1 MKKNAF
7 TLIEILAAIVIM
19 GILSTIIV
27 TASIRKVNQARE
39 NSYKTLINSIELSA
53 KNYVVDNENNLD
65 DFLNNDWINISLQT
79 LVDNKYLN
87 NIKNPKTNKD
97 LPLTDIVYVTRN
109 YDGKIEA
116 TYDIEQDNKN
126 KLTLSGAYN
135 IYIKENSTYNDP
147 GILLNDNLLN
157 SGVTITGEVNTS
169 IVKKYQIT
177 YQYNGKTLKRNII
190 IYSDNTADT
199 PIIKTVTL
207 TINEEGGTLKNNIS
221 GSYRVGKTLSIE
233 SPTKDNCIFEGW
245 EITSSKND
253 YNLTNNI
260 LTIGSENITLKAK
273 WKKNQVTLV
282 KYITNLYNDESTRTS
297 NGLKKD
303 NTVDTNIRYYGSDPN
318 NYVSFNDELWRVVGI
333 FEVSKENNGTKEKR
347 VKLIRDDYLPKLSW
361 DSSAS
366 NINNGYGVNEWSQAD
381 LKNFLNTMYYGGTS
395 VTCYGERNNQTTTC
409 PSDKLNNNSKNLIEK
424 AVWNTA
430 GVDEVKNLN
439 TKDIYNF
446 ERTTKTGKACS
457 GGSDCNDNVNRTT
470 SWTGYVALPY
480 VSDWIYASGEAEC
493 QEKYVVDTSTMAMTC
508 ASNNWIDVGNSF
520 INDATHFLS
529 PRRDTATAYIN
540 WAIYVGGFIN
550 GSYASSPYYSYPT
563 VYLKSNTFVTGG
575 TGTSNDPYKL
585 TL

>member
-147 GILLNDNLLN
+147 GILLNNSLIN

-273 WKKNQVTLV
+273 WKKLV
-282 KYITNLYNDESTRTS
+282 IGVEIT
-297 NGLKKD
+297 
-303 NTVDTNIRYYGSDPN
+303 
-318 NYVSFNDELWRVVGI
+318 
-333 FEVSKENNGTKEKR
+333 NNGT
-347 VKLIRDDYLPKLSW
+347 I
-361 DSSAS
+361 
-366 NINNGYGVNEWSQAD
+366 INNG
-381 LKNFLNTMYYGGTS
+381 GTCKPG
-395 VTCYGERNNQTTTC
+395 T
-409 PSDKLNNNSKNLIEK
+409 
-424 AVWNTA
+424 
-430 GVDEVKNLN
+430 
-439 TKDIYNF
+439 
-446 ERTTKTGKACS
+446 
-457 GGSDCNDNVNRTT
+457 
-470 SWTGYVALPY
+470 
-480 VSDWIYASGEAEC
+480 
-493 QEKYVVDTSTMAMTC
+493 
-508 ASNNWIDVGNSF
+508 
-520 INDATHFLS
+520 
-529 PRRDTATAYIN
+529 
-540 WAIYVGGFIN
+540 IYVGD
-550 GSYASSPYYSYPT
+550 SLTLVAKPKPT
-563 VYLKSNTFVTGG
+563 DADEKEVTW
-575 TGTSNDPYKL
+575 TSNNSSVATVNANGVVSISGVGSATITAKIGSVSSTCTISSKKQEEPDKPPSESGCYGSTHPPVQGK
-585 TL
+585 TCWCDYITTHGWVCE

>member
-79 LVDNKYLN
+79 LVDNKYLK

-190 IYSDNTADT
+190 IYSDNTADAPT
-199 PIIKTVTL
+199 IKTVTL
-207 TINEEGGTLKNNIS
+207 TINEEGGALKNNIS

-253 YNLTNNI
+253 YNLKNNI

-273 WKKNQVTLV
+273 WKKLV
-282 KYITNLYNDESTRTS
+282 IGVEIT
-297 NGLKKD
+297 
-303 NTVDTNIRYYGSDPN
+303 
-318 NYVSFNDELWRVVGI
+318 
-333 FEVSKENNGTKEKR
+333 NNGT
-347 VKLIRDDYLPKLSW
+347 I
-361 DSSAS
+361 
-366 NINNGYGVNEWSQAD
+366 INNG
-381 LKNFLNTMYYGGTS
+381 GT
-395 VTCYGERNNQTTTC
+395 C
-409 PSDKLNNNSKNLIEK
+409 K
-424 AVWNTA
+424 AGT
-430 GVDEVKNLN
+430 
-439 TKDIYNF
+439 
-446 ERTTKTGKACS
+446 
-457 GGSDCNDNVNRTT
+457 
-470 SWTGYVALPY
+470 
-480 VSDWIYASGEAEC
+480 
-493 QEKYVVDTSTMAMTC
+493 
-508 ASNNWIDVGNSF
+508 
-520 INDATHFLS
+520 
-529 PRRDTATAYIN
+529 
-540 WAIYVGGFIN
+540 IYVGDSFTLVAKPIPIDADEKEVKWSSSNESVATVDEN
-550 GSYASSPYYSYPT
+550 GKVSIKNTGNATITAKISSVSSTCTISSQKKEEPYEPPSESGCYGSTHPPVEGKTCWCDYIT
-563 VYLKSNTFVTGG
+563 THGWVCE
-575 TGTSNDPYKL
+575 
-585 TL
+585 

>member
-199 PIIKTVTL
+199 PTIKTVTL

-303 NTVDTNIRYYGSDPN
+303 NTPDQNIRYYGSNPN
-318 NYVSFNDELWRVVGI
+318 NYVSFNNELWRIIGVFG
-333 FEVSKENNGTKEKR
+333 NN
-347 VKLIRDDYLPKLSW
+347 VKLIRSEKIGNLSW

-366 NINNGYGVNEWSQAD
+366 SVNYGYGVNEWSQSA
-381 LKNFLNTMYYGGTS
+381 LKNYLNTMYYGGTS
-395 VTCYGERNNQTTTC
+395 VTCYNEKNNQTTTC
-409 PSDKLNNNSKNLIEK
+409 PTNTLDETAKSLIDNHT
-424 AVWNTA
+424 WNTGA
-430 GVDEVKNLN
+430 IEYETTTDTIKFYKAERGNETGKICSSGGWCNDTV
-439 TKDIYNF
+439 T
-446 ERTTKTGKACS
+446 RTTE
-457 GGSDCNDNVNRTT
+457 
-470 SWTGYVALPY
+470 WPGYVALPY
-480 VSDWIYASGEAEC
+480 VTDWAYASSESVCETNMKKQDSSNAYIC
-493 QEKYVVDTSTMAMTC
+493 KN
-508 ASNNWIDVGNSF
+508 NNWMQRSSY
-520 INDATHFLS
+520 TWYLS
-529 PRRDTATAYIN
+529 PVAH
-540 WAIYVGGFIN
+540 
-550 GSYASSPYYSYPT
+550 GSYADNAWGVIGDGGAHNGLAAYSYAVVPSI
-563 VYLKSNTFVTGG
+563 YLKSSVLMKGG
-575 TGTSNDPYKL
+575 LGTSTDPYKL

>member
-147 GILLNDNLLN
+147 GILLNNSLIN

-177 YQYNGKTLKRNII
+177 YQYNGQTLKRNII
-190 IYSDNTADT
+190 IYSDNTADS
-199 PIIKTVTL
+199 PAIKTVTL
-207 TINEEGGTLKNNIS
+207 TINEDGGILKNNIS
-221 GSYRVGKTLSIE
+221 GNYRVGKTLSIE
-233 SPTKDNCIFEGW
+233 YPTRENCIFEGW
-245 EITSSKND
+245 EITSSTND

-260 LTIGSENITLKAK
+260 LIIGSENITLKAK
-273 WKKNQVTLV
+273 WKKLATGVE
-282 KYITNLYNDESTRTS
+282 IT
-297 NGLKKD
+297 
-303 NTVDTNIRYYGSDPN
+303 
-318 NYVSFNDELWRVVGI
+318 
-333 FEVSKENNGTKEKR
+333 NNGTT
-347 VKLIRDDYLPKLSW
+347 IT
-361 DSSAS
+361 
-366 NINNGYGVNEWSQAD
+366 NGGVCKS
-381 LKNFLNTMYYGGTS
+381 GT
-395 VTCYGERNNQTTTC
+395 
-409 PSDKLNNNSKNLIEK
+409 
-424 AVWNTA
+424 
-430 GVDEVKNLN
+430 
-439 TKDIYNF
+439 
-446 ERTTKTGKACS
+446 
-457 GGSDCNDNVNRTT
+457 
-470 SWTGYVALPY
+470 
-480 VSDWIYASGEAEC
+480 
-493 QEKYVVDTSTMAMTC
+493 
-508 ASNNWIDVGNSF
+508 
-520 INDATHFLS
+520 
-529 PRRDTATAYIN
+529 
-540 WAIYVGGFIN
+540 IYVGD
-550 GSYASSPYYSYPT
+550 SLTLVAKPKPT
-563 VYLKSNTFVTGG
+563 DADEKEVTW
-575 TGTSNDPYKL
+575 TSNNSSVATVNANGVVSISGVGSATITAKIGSVSSTCTISSKKQEEPDKPPSESGCYGSTHPPVQGK
-585 TL
+585 TCWCDYITTHGWVC

>member
-27 TASIRKVNQARE
+27 TASIRKVNQVRE

-199 PIIKTVTL
+199 PTIKTVTL

-221 GSYRVGKTLSIE
+221 GSYRLGKTLSIE

-253 YNLTNNI
+253 YNLKNNI

-273 WKKNQVTLV
+273 WKKLV
-282 KYITNLYNDESTRTS
+282 IGVEITNNST
-297 NGLKKD
+297 
-303 NTVDTNIRYYGSDPN
+303 I
-318 NYVSFNDELWRVVGI
+318 
-333 FEVSKENNGTKEKR
+333 
-347 VKLIRDDYLPKLSW
+347 
-361 DSSAS
+361 
-366 NINNGYGVNEWSQAD
+366 INNG
-381 LKNFLNTMYYGGTS
+381 GTCKPG
-395 VTCYGERNNQTTTC
+395 T
-409 PSDKLNNNSKNLIEK
+409 
-424 AVWNTA
+424 
-430 GVDEVKNLN
+430 
-439 TKDIYNF
+439 
-446 ERTTKTGKACS
+446 
-457 GGSDCNDNVNRTT
+457 
-470 SWTGYVALPY
+470 
-480 VSDWIYASGEAEC
+480 
-493 QEKYVVDTSTMAMTC
+493 
-508 ASNNWIDVGNSF
+508 
-520 INDATHFLS
+520 
-529 PRRDTATAYIN
+529 
-540 WAIYVGGFIN
+540 IYVGDSFTLVAKPIPIDADEKEVKWSSSNESVATVDAN
-550 GSYASSPYYSYPT
+550 GKVSIKNTGNATITAKISSVSSTCTISSQEKEEPDKPPSEGSCYGNPKPQVLGKWCWCDYT
-563 VYLKSNTFVTGG
+563 TTHDWVCE
-575 TGTSNDPYKL
+575 
-585 TL
+585 

>member
-177 YQYNGKTLKRNII
+177 YQYNGQTLKRNII
-190 IYSDNTADT
+190 IYSDNTADS
-199 PIIKTVTL
+199 PAIKTVTL
-207 TINEEGGTLKNNIS
+207 TINEDGGILKNNIS
-221 GSYRVGKTLSIE
+221 GNYRVGKTLSIE
-233 SPTKDNCIFEGW
+233 YPTRENCIFEGW
-245 EITSSKND
+245 EITSSTND

-260 LTIGSENITLKAK
+260 LIIGSENITLKAK
-273 WKKNQVTLV
+273 WKKLATGVE
-282 KYITNLYNDESTRTS
+282 IT
-297 NGLKKD
+297 
-303 NTVDTNIRYYGSDPN
+303 
-318 NYVSFNDELWRVVGI
+318 
-333 FEVSKENNGTKEKR
+333 NNGTT
-347 VKLIRDDYLPKLSW
+347 IT
-361 DSSAS
+361 
-366 NINNGYGVNEWSQAD
+366 NGGVCKS
-381 LKNFLNTMYYGGTS
+381 GT
-395 VTCYGERNNQTTTC
+395 
-409 PSDKLNNNSKNLIEK
+409 
-424 AVWNTA
+424 
-430 GVDEVKNLN
+430 
-439 TKDIYNF
+439 
-446 ERTTKTGKACS
+446 
-457 GGSDCNDNVNRTT
+457 
-470 SWTGYVALPY
+470 
-480 VSDWIYASGEAEC
+480 
-493 QEKYVVDTSTMAMTC
+493 
-508 ASNNWIDVGNSF
+508 
-520 INDATHFLS
+520 
-529 PRRDTATAYIN
+529 
-540 WAIYVGGFIN
+540 IYVGD
-550 GSYASSPYYSYPT
+550 SLTLVAKPKPT
-563 VYLKSNTFVTGG
+563 DADEKEVTW
-575 TGTSNDPYKL
+575 TSNNSSVATVNANGVVSISGVGSATITAKIGSVSSTCTISSKKQEEPDKPPSEGSCYGNPKPQVL
-585 TL
+585 GKWCWCDYTTTHDCVCE

>member
-199 PIIKTVTL
+199 PTIKTVTL

-273 WKKNQVTLV
+273 WKKLV
-282 KYITNLYNDESTRTS
+282 IGVEITNNST
-297 NGLKKD
+297 
-303 NTVDTNIRYYGSDPN
+303 I
-318 NYVSFNDELWRVVGI
+318 
-333 FEVSKENNGTKEKR
+333 
-347 VKLIRDDYLPKLSW
+347 
-361 DSSAS
+361 
-366 NINNGYGVNEWSQAD
+366 INNGSTC
-381 LKNFLNTMYYGGTS
+381 KPGT
-395 VTCYGERNNQTTTC
+395 
-409 PSDKLNNNSKNLIEK
+409 
-424 AVWNTA
+424 
-430 GVDEVKNLN
+430 
-439 TKDIYNF
+439 
-446 ERTTKTGKACS
+446 
-457 GGSDCNDNVNRTT
+457 
-470 SWTGYVALPY
+470 
-480 VSDWIYASGEAEC
+480 
-493 QEKYVVDTSTMAMTC
+493 
-508 ASNNWIDVGNSF
+508 
-520 INDATHFLS
+520 
-529 PRRDTATAYIN
+529 
-540 WAIYVGGFIN
+540 IYVGDSFTLVAKPIPIDADEKEVKWSSSNESVATVDAN
-550 GSYASSPYYSYPT
+550 GKVSIKNTGNATITAKISSVSSTCTISSQEKEEPDKPPSEGSCYGNPKPQ
-563 VYLKSNTFVTGG
+563 VLGK
-575 TGTSNDPYKL
+575 
-585 TL
+585 

>member
-199 PIIKTVTL
+199 PTIKTVTL

-221 GSYRVGKTLSIE
+221 GSYRLGKTLSIE

-273 WKKNQVTLV
+273 WKKLATGVE
-282 KYITNLYNDESTRTS
+282 IT
-297 NGLKKD
+297 
-303 NTVDTNIRYYGSDPN
+303 
-318 NYVSFNDELWRVVGI
+318 
-333 FEVSKENNGTKEKR
+333 NNGTT
-347 VKLIRDDYLPKLSW
+347 IT
-361 DSSAS
+361 
-366 NINNGYGVNEWSQAD
+366 NGGVCKS
-381 LKNFLNTMYYGGTS
+381 GT
-395 VTCYGERNNQTTTC
+395 
-409 PSDKLNNNSKNLIEK
+409 
-424 AVWNTA
+424 
-430 GVDEVKNLN
+430 
-439 TKDIYNF
+439 
-446 ERTTKTGKACS
+446 
-457 GGSDCNDNVNRTT
+457 
-470 SWTGYVALPY
+470 
-480 VSDWIYASGEAEC
+480 
-493 QEKYVVDTSTMAMTC
+493 
-508 ASNNWIDVGNSF
+508 
-520 INDATHFLS
+520 
-529 PRRDTATAYIN
+529 
-540 WAIYVGGFIN
+540 IYVGD
-550 GSYASSPYYSYPT
+550 SLTLVAKPKPT
-563 VYLKSNTFVTGG
+563 DADEKEVTW
-575 TGTSNDPYKL
+575 TSNNSSVATVNANGVVSISGVGSATITAKIGSVSSTCTISSKKQEEPDKPPSESGCYGSTHPPVQGKMCWCDYI
-585 TL
+585 TTHGWVCE

>member
-199 PIIKTVTL
+199 PTIKTVTL

-273 WKKNQVTLV
+273 WKKLV
-282 KYITNLYNDESTRTS
+282 IGVEITNNST
-297 NGLKKD
+297 
-303 NTVDTNIRYYGSDPN
+303 I
-318 NYVSFNDELWRVVGI
+318 
-333 FEVSKENNGTKEKR
+333 
-347 VKLIRDDYLPKLSW
+347 
-361 DSSAS
+361 
-366 NINNGYGVNEWSQAD
+366 INNGSTC
-381 LKNFLNTMYYGGTS
+381 KPGT
-395 VTCYGERNNQTTTC
+395 
-409 PSDKLNNNSKNLIEK
+409 
-424 AVWNTA
+424 
-430 GVDEVKNLN
+430 
-439 TKDIYNF
+439 
-446 ERTTKTGKACS
+446 
-457 GGSDCNDNVNRTT
+457 
-470 SWTGYVALPY
+470 
-480 VSDWIYASGEAEC
+480 
-493 QEKYVVDTSTMAMTC
+493 
-508 ASNNWIDVGNSF
+508 
-520 INDATHFLS
+520 
-529 PRRDTATAYIN
+529 
-540 WAIYVGGFIN
+540 IYVGDSFTLVAKPIPIDADEKEVKWSSSNESVATVDAN
-550 GSYASSPYYSYPT
+550 GKVSIKNTGNATITAKISSVSSTCTISSQEKEEPDKPPSEGSCYGNPKPQIGKWCWCDYT
-563 VYLKSNTFVTGG
+563 TTHDWVCE
-575 TGTSNDPYKL
+575 
-585 TL
+585 

>member
-147 GILLNDNLLN
+147 GILLNNSLIN

-177 YQYNGKTLKRNII
+177 YQYNGQTLKRNII
-190 IYSDNTADT
+190 IYSDNTADS
-199 PIIKTVTL
+199 PAIKTVTL
-207 TINEEGGTLKNNIS
+207 TINEDGGILKNNIS
-221 GSYRVGKTLSIE
+221 GNYRVGKTLSIE

-245 EITSSKND
+245 EITTSKND

-260 LTIGSENITLKAK
+260 LIIGSENITLKAK
-273 WKKNQVTLV
+273 WKKLATGVE
-282 KYITNLYNDESTRTS
+282 IT
-297 NGLKKD
+297 
-303 NTVDTNIRYYGSDPN
+303 
-318 NYVSFNDELWRVVGI
+318 
-333 FEVSKENNGTKEKR
+333 NNGTT
-347 VKLIRDDYLPKLSW
+347 IT
-361 DSSAS
+361 
-366 NINNGYGVNEWSQAD
+366 NGGACKS
-381 LKNFLNTMYYGGTS
+381 GT
-395 VTCYGERNNQTTTC
+395 
-409 PSDKLNNNSKNLIEK
+409 
-424 AVWNTA
+424 
-430 GVDEVKNLN
+430 
-439 TKDIYNF
+439 
-446 ERTTKTGKACS
+446 
-457 GGSDCNDNVNRTT
+457 
-470 SWTGYVALPY
+470 
-480 VSDWIYASGEAEC
+480 
-493 QEKYVVDTSTMAMTC
+493 
-508 ASNNWIDVGNSF
+508 
-520 INDATHFLS
+520 
-529 PRRDTATAYIN
+529 
-540 WAIYVGGFIN
+540 IYVGD
-550 GSYASSPYYSYPT
+550 SLTLVAKPKPT
-563 VYLKSNTFVTGG
+563 DADEKEVTW
-575 TGTSNDPYKL
+575 TSNNSSVATVNANGVVSISGVGSATITAKIGSVSSTCTISSKKQEEPDKPPSESGCYGSTHPPVQGKMCWCDYI
-585 TL
+585 TTHGWVCE

>member
-199 PIIKTVTL
+199 PTIKTVTL

-221 GSYRVGKTLSIE
+221 GSYRLGKTLSIE

-273 WKKNQVTLV
+273 WKKLATGVE
-282 KYITNLYNDESTRTS
+282 IT
-297 NGLKKD
+297 
-303 NTVDTNIRYYGSDPN
+303 
-318 NYVSFNDELWRVVGI
+318 
-333 FEVSKENNGTKEKR
+333 NNGTT
-347 VKLIRDDYLPKLSW
+347 IT
-361 DSSAS
+361 
-366 NINNGYGVNEWSQAD
+366 NGGVCKS
-381 LKNFLNTMYYGGTS
+381 GT
-395 VTCYGERNNQTTTC
+395 
-409 PSDKLNNNSKNLIEK
+409 
-424 AVWNTA
+424 
-430 GVDEVKNLN
+430 
-439 TKDIYNF
+439 
-446 ERTTKTGKACS
+446 
-457 GGSDCNDNVNRTT
+457 
-470 SWTGYVALPY
+470 
-480 VSDWIYASGEAEC
+480 
-493 QEKYVVDTSTMAMTC
+493 
-508 ASNNWIDVGNSF
+508 
-520 INDATHFLS
+520 
-529 PRRDTATAYIN
+529 
-540 WAIYVGGFIN
+540 IYVGD
-550 GSYASSPYYSYPT
+550 SLTLVAKPKPT
-563 VYLKSNTFVTGG
+563 DADEKEVTW
-575 TGTSNDPYKL
+575 TSNNSSVATVNANGVVSISGVGSATITAKIGSVSSTCTISSKKQEEPDKPPSESGCYGSTHPPVQGK
-585 TL
+585 TCWCDYITTHGWVCE

>member
-147 GILLNDNLLN
+147 GILLNNSLIN

-177 YQYNGKTLKRNII
+177 YQYNGQTLKRNII
-190 IYSDNTADT
+190 IYSDNTADS
-199 PIIKTVTL
+199 PAIKTVTL
-207 TINEEGGTLKNNIS
+207 TINEDGGILKNNIS
-221 GSYRVGKTLSIE
+221 GNYRVGKTLSIE
-233 SPTKDNCIFEGW
+233 YPTRENCIFEGW
-245 EITSSKND
+245 EITSSTND

-260 LTIGSENITLKAK
+260 LIIGSENITLKAK
-273 WKKNQVTLV
+273 WKKLATGVE
-282 KYITNLYNDESTRTS
+282 IT
-297 NGLKKD
+297 
-303 NTVDTNIRYYGSDPN
+303 
-318 NYVSFNDELWRVVGI
+318 
-333 FEVSKENNGTKEKR
+333 NNGTT
-347 VKLIRDDYLPKLSW
+347 IT
-361 DSSAS
+361 
-366 NINNGYGVNEWSQAD
+366 NGGVCKS
-381 LKNFLNTMYYGGTS
+381 GT
-395 VTCYGERNNQTTTC
+395 
-409 PSDKLNNNSKNLIEK
+409 
-424 AVWNTA
+424 
-430 GVDEVKNLN
+430 
-439 TKDIYNF
+439 
-446 ERTTKTGKACS
+446 
-457 GGSDCNDNVNRTT
+457 
-470 SWTGYVALPY
+470 
-480 VSDWIYASGEAEC
+480 
-493 QEKYVVDTSTMAMTC
+493 
-508 ASNNWIDVGNSF
+508 
-520 INDATHFLS
+520 
-529 PRRDTATAYIN
+529 
-540 WAIYVGGFIN
+540 IYVGD
-550 GSYASSPYYSYPT
+550 SLTLVAKPKPT
-563 VYLKSNTFVTGG
+563 DADEKEVTW
-575 TGTSNDPYKL
+575 TSNNSSVATVNANGVVSISGVGSATITAKIGSVSSTCTISSKKQEEPDKPPSESGCYGSTHPPVQGK
-585 TL
+585 TCWCDYITTHGWVCE

>member
-169 IVKKYQIT
+169 IVKKYQII

-199 PIIKTVTL
+199 PTIKTVTL

-273 WKKNQVTLV
+273 WKKLV
-282 KYITNLYNDESTRTS
+282 IGVEIT
-297 NGLKKD
+297 
-303 NTVDTNIRYYGSDPN
+303 
-318 NYVSFNDELWRVVGI
+318 
-333 FEVSKENNGTKEKR
+333 NNGT
-347 VKLIRDDYLPKLSW
+347 I
-361 DSSAS
+361 
-366 NINNGYGVNEWSQAD
+366 INNG
-381 LKNFLNTMYYGGTS
+381 GTCKPG
-395 VTCYGERNNQTTTC
+395 T
-409 PSDKLNNNSKNLIEK
+409 
-424 AVWNTA
+424 
-430 GVDEVKNLN
+430 
-439 TKDIYNF
+439 
-446 ERTTKTGKACS
+446 
-457 GGSDCNDNVNRTT
+457 
-470 SWTGYVALPY
+470 
-480 VSDWIYASGEAEC
+480 
-493 QEKYVVDTSTMAMTC
+493 
-508 ASNNWIDVGNSF
+508 
-520 INDATHFLS
+520 
-529 PRRDTATAYIN
+529 
-540 WAIYVGGFIN
+540 IYVGDSFTLVAKPIPIDADEKEVKWSSSNESVATVDAN
-550 GSYASSPYYSYPT
+550 GKVSIKNTGNATITAKISSVSST
-563 VYLKSNTFVTGG
+563 CTISSQKKEE
-575 TGTSNDPYKL
+575 PYKPPSEGSCYGNPRPDVQGKWCWCDYV
-585 TL
+585 TTHEWVCE

>member
-87 NIKNPKTNKD
+87 NIKNPKTNKN

-177 YQYNGKTLKRNII
+177 YQYNGQTLKRNII
-190 IYSDNTADT
+190 IYSDNTADS
-199 PIIKTVTL
+199 PAIKTVTL
-207 TINEEGGTLKNNIS
+207 TINEDGGILKNNIS

-273 WKKNQVTLV
+273 WKKLATGVE
-282 KYITNLYNDESTRTS
+282 IT
-297 NGLKKD
+297 
-303 NTVDTNIRYYGSDPN
+303 
-318 NYVSFNDELWRVVGI
+318 
-333 FEVSKENNGTKEKR
+333 NNGTT
-347 VKLIRDDYLPKLSW
+347 IT
-361 DSSAS
+361 
-366 NINNGYGVNEWSQAD
+366 NGGVCKS
-381 LKNFLNTMYYGGTS
+381 GT
-395 VTCYGERNNQTTTC
+395 
-409 PSDKLNNNSKNLIEK
+409 
-424 AVWNTA
+424 
-430 GVDEVKNLN
+430 
-439 TKDIYNF
+439 
-446 ERTTKTGKACS
+446 
-457 GGSDCNDNVNRTT
+457 
-470 SWTGYVALPY
+470 
-480 VSDWIYASGEAEC
+480 
-493 QEKYVVDTSTMAMTC
+493 
-508 ASNNWIDVGNSF
+508 
-520 INDATHFLS
+520 
-529 PRRDTATAYIN
+529 
-540 WAIYVGGFIN
+540 IYVGD
-550 GSYASSPYYSYPT
+550 SLTLVAKPKPT
-563 VYLKSNTFVTGG
+563 DADEKEVTW
-575 TGTSNDPYKL
+575 TSNNSSVATVNANGVVSISGVGSATITAKIGSVSSTCTISSKKQEEPDKPPSESGCYGSTHPPVQGKWCWCDYI
-585 TL
+585 TTHGWVCE

>member
-7 TLIEILAAIVIM
+7 TLVELLAAIVIM

-157 SGVTITGEVNTS
+157 SGVTIIGEVNTS

-190 IYSDNTADT
+190 IYSDNSAVPPT
-199 PIIKTVTL
+199 IKTVTL
-207 TINEEGGTLKNNIS
+207 TINANGGTLTKNIS

-233 SPTKDNCIFEGW
+233 SPTKDNYIFDGW
-245 EITSSKND
+245 EITTSKND

-303 NTVDTNIRYYGSDPN
+303 NTSDENIRYYGSNPN

-366 NINNGYGVNEWSQAD
+366 SINGGYGINEWSEAD
-381 LKNFLNTMYYGGTS
+381 LKNFLNTTYYGGTT
-395 VTCYGERNNQTTTC
+395 VTCYGGTNNTTTTC
-409 PSDKLNNNSKNLIEK
+409 PSDRLNDTAKSLIDL

-430 GVDEVKNLN
+430 GFDEAANLN
-439 TKDIYNF
+439 TSSIYNS
-446 ERTTKTGKACS
+446 ERTTRTGKVCS
-457 GGSDCNDNVNRTT
+457 SGTSCNDSVTRTST
-470 SWTGYVALPY
+470 WTGYVALPY
-480 VSDWIYASGEAEC
+480 VTDWIYASGEAEC
-493 QEKYVVDTSTMAMTC
+493 QEKYVVDTSSMSMTC
-508 ASNNWIDVGNSF
+508 AKSNWIGVGQSF
-520 INDATHFLS
+520 RDATHFLS
-529 PRRDTATAYIN
+529 PRSDTSTSYIVWDIYSGGYIN
-540 WAIYVGGFIN
+540 GA
-550 GSYASSPYYSYPT
+550 YASDAYYSYPT
-563 VYLKSNTFVTGG
+563 IYLKANTFVTGG
-575 TGTSNDPYKL
+575 TGISSDPYTL

>member
-199 PIIKTVTL
+199 PTIKTVTL

-303 NTVDTNIRYYGSDPN
+303 NTVDT
-318 NYVSFNDELWRVVGI
+318 
-333 FEVSKENNGTKEKR
+333 K
-347 VKLIRDDYLPKLSW
+347 
-361 DSSAS
+361 
-366 NINNGYGVNEWSQAD
+366 
-381 LKNFLNTMYYGGTS
+381 
-395 VTCYGERNNQTTTC
+395 
-409 PSDKLNNNSKNLIEK
+409 
-424 AVWNTA
+424 
-430 GVDEVKNLN
+430 
-439 TKDIYNF
+439 
-446 ERTTKTGKACS
+446 
-457 GGSDCNDNVNRTT
+457 
-470 SWTGYVALPY
+470 
-480 VSDWIYASGEAEC
+480 
-493 QEKYVVDTSTMAMTC
+493 
-508 ASNNWIDVGNSF
+508 
-520 INDATHFLS
+520 
-529 PRRDTATAYIN
+529 
-540 WAIYVGGFIN
+540 
-550 GSYASSPYYSYPT
+550 
-563 VYLKSNTFVTGG
+563 
-575 TGTSNDPYKL
+575 
-585 TL
+585 

>member
-147 GILLNDNLLN
+147 GILLNNSLIN

-199 PIIKTVTL
+199 PTIKTVTL

-221 GSYRVGKTLSIE
+221 GSYRLGKTLSIE

-273 WKKNQVTLV
+273 WKKLATGVE
-282 KYITNLYNDESTRTS
+282 IT
-297 NGLKKD
+297 
-303 NTVDTNIRYYGSDPN
+303 
-318 NYVSFNDELWRVVGI
+318 
-333 FEVSKENNGTKEKR
+333 NNGTT
-347 VKLIRDDYLPKLSW
+347 IT
-361 DSSAS
+361 
-366 NINNGYGVNEWSQAD
+366 NGGVCKS
-381 LKNFLNTMYYGGTS
+381 GT
-395 VTCYGERNNQTTTC
+395 
-409 PSDKLNNNSKNLIEK
+409 
-424 AVWNTA
+424 
-430 GVDEVKNLN
+430 
-439 TKDIYNF
+439 
-446 ERTTKTGKACS
+446 
-457 GGSDCNDNVNRTT
+457 
-470 SWTGYVALPY
+470 
-480 VSDWIYASGEAEC
+480 
-493 QEKYVVDTSTMAMTC
+493 
-508 ASNNWIDVGNSF
+508 
-520 INDATHFLS
+520 
-529 PRRDTATAYIN
+529 
-540 WAIYVGGFIN
+540 IYVGD
-550 GSYASSPYYSYPT
+550 SLTLVAKPKPT
-563 VYLKSNTFVTGG
+563 DADEKEVTW
-575 TGTSNDPYKL
+575 TSNNSSVATVNANGVVSISGVGSATITAKIGSVSSTCTISSKKQEEPDKPPSESGCYGSTHPPVQGK
-585 TL
+585 TCWCDYITTHGWVCE

>member
-169 IVKKYQIT
+169 IVKKYQII

-199 PIIKTVTL
+199 PTIKTVTL

-221 GSYRVGKTLSIE
+221 GSYRLGKTLSIE

-260 LTIGSENITLKAK
+260 LIIGSENITLKAK
-273 WKKNQVTLV
+273 WKKLATGVE
-282 KYITNLYNDESTRTS
+282 IT
-297 NGLKKD
+297 
-303 NTVDTNIRYYGSDPN
+303 
-318 NYVSFNDELWRVVGI
+318 
-333 FEVSKENNGTKEKR
+333 NNGTT
-347 VKLIRDDYLPKLSW
+347 IT
-361 DSSAS
+361 
-366 NINNGYGVNEWSQAD
+366 NGGACKS
-381 LKNFLNTMYYGGTS
+381 GT
-395 VTCYGERNNQTTTC
+395 
-409 PSDKLNNNSKNLIEK
+409 
-424 AVWNTA
+424 
-430 GVDEVKNLN
+430 
-439 TKDIYNF
+439 
-446 ERTTKTGKACS
+446 
-457 GGSDCNDNVNRTT
+457 
-470 SWTGYVALPY
+470 
-480 VSDWIYASGEAEC
+480 
-493 QEKYVVDTSTMAMTC
+493 
-508 ASNNWIDVGNSF
+508 
-520 INDATHFLS
+520 
-529 PRRDTATAYIN
+529 
-540 WAIYVGGFIN
+540 IYVGD
-550 GSYASSPYYSYPT
+550 SLTLVAKPKPT
-563 VYLKSNTFVTGG
+563 DADEKEVTW
-575 TGTSNDPYKL
+575 TSNNSSVATVNANGVVSISGVGSATITAKIGSVSSTCTISSKKQEEPDKPPSESGCYGSTHPPVQGK
-585 TL
+585 TCWCDYITTHGWVCE

>member
-147 GILLNDNLLN
+147 GILLNNSLIN

-177 YQYNGKTLKRNII
+177 YQYNGQTLKRNII
-190 IYSDNTADT
+190 IYSDNTADS
-199 PIIKTVTL
+199 PAIKTVTL

-221 GSYRVGKTLSIE
+221 GSYRLGKTLSIE

-260 LTIGSENITLKAK
+260 LIIGSENITLKAK
-273 WKKNQVTLV
+273 WKKLATGVEI
-282 KYITNLYNDESTRTS
+282 K
-297 NGLKKD
+297 
-303 NTVDTNIRYYGSDPN
+303 
-318 NYVSFNDELWRVVGI
+318 
-333 FEVSKENNGTKEKR
+333 NNGTT
-347 VKLIRDDYLPKLSW
+347 IT
-361 DSSAS
+361 
-366 NINNGYGVNEWSQAD
+366 NGGVCKS
-381 LKNFLNTMYYGGTS
+381 GT
-395 VTCYGERNNQTTTC
+395 
-409 PSDKLNNNSKNLIEK
+409 
-424 AVWNTA
+424 
-430 GVDEVKNLN
+430 
-439 TKDIYNF
+439 
-446 ERTTKTGKACS
+446 
-457 GGSDCNDNVNRTT
+457 
-470 SWTGYVALPY
+470 
-480 VSDWIYASGEAEC
+480 
-493 QEKYVVDTSTMAMTC
+493 
-508 ASNNWIDVGNSF
+508 
-520 INDATHFLS
+520 
-529 PRRDTATAYIN
+529 
-540 WAIYVGGFIN
+540 IYVGD
-550 GSYASSPYYSYPT
+550 SLTLVAKPKPT
-563 VYLKSNTFVTGG
+563 DADEKEVTW
-575 TGTSNDPYKL
+575 TSNNSSVATVNANGVVSISGVGSATITAKIGSVSSTCTISSKKQEEPDKPPSESGCYGSTHPPVQGK
-585 TL
+585 TCWCDYITTHGWVCE

>member
-177 YQYNGKTLKRNII
+177 YQYNGKTLK
-190 IYSDNTADT
+190 
-199 PIIKTVTL
+199 
-207 TINEEGGTLKNNIS
+207 NNIS

-253 YNLTNNI
+253 YNLKNNI

-273 WKKNQVTLV
+273 WKKLV
-282 KYITNLYNDESTRTS
+282 IGVEITNNST
-297 NGLKKD
+297 
-303 NTVDTNIRYYGSDPN
+303 I
-318 NYVSFNDELWRVVGI
+318 
-333 FEVSKENNGTKEKR
+333 
-347 VKLIRDDYLPKLSW
+347 
-361 DSSAS
+361 
-366 NINNGYGVNEWSQAD
+366 INNG
-381 LKNFLNTMYYGGTS
+381 GT
-395 VTCYGERNNQTTTC
+395 C
-409 PSDKLNNNSKNLIEK
+409 KLG
-424 AVWNTA
+424 T
-430 GVDEVKNLN
+430 
-439 TKDIYNF
+439 
-446 ERTTKTGKACS
+446 
-457 GGSDCNDNVNRTT
+457 
-470 SWTGYVALPY
+470 
-480 VSDWIYASGEAEC
+480 
-493 QEKYVVDTSTMAMTC
+493 
-508 ASNNWIDVGNSF
+508 
-520 INDATHFLS
+520 
-529 PRRDTATAYIN
+529 
-540 WAIYVGGFIN
+540 IYVGDSFTLVAKPIPIDADEKEVKWSSSNESVATVDAN
-550 GSYASSPYYSYPT
+550 GKVSIKNTGNATITAKISSVSSTCTISSQEKEEPDKPPSEGSCYGNPKPQVLGKWCWCDYT
-563 VYLKSNTFVTGG
+563 TTHDWVCE
-575 TGTSNDPYKL
+575 
-585 TL
+585 

>member
-177 YQYNGKTLKRNII
+177 YQYNGKKLKRNII

-273 WKKNQVTLV
+273 WKKLV
-282 KYITNLYNDESTRTS
+282 IGVEITNNST
-297 NGLKKD
+297 
-303 NTVDTNIRYYGSDPN
+303 I
-318 NYVSFNDELWRVVGI
+318 
-333 FEVSKENNGTKEKR
+333 
-347 VKLIRDDYLPKLSW
+347 
-361 DSSAS
+361 
-366 NINNGYGVNEWSQAD
+366 INNGSTC
-381 LKNFLNTMYYGGTS
+381 KPGT
-395 VTCYGERNNQTTTC
+395 
-409 PSDKLNNNSKNLIEK
+409 
-424 AVWNTA
+424 
-430 GVDEVKNLN
+430 
-439 TKDIYNF
+439 
-446 ERTTKTGKACS
+446 
-457 GGSDCNDNVNRTT
+457 
-470 SWTGYVALPY
+470 
-480 VSDWIYASGEAEC
+480 
-493 QEKYVVDTSTMAMTC
+493 
-508 ASNNWIDVGNSF
+508 
-520 INDATHFLS
+520 
-529 PRRDTATAYIN
+529 
-540 WAIYVGGFIN
+540 IYVGDSFTLVAKPIPIDADEKEVKWSSSNESVATVDAN
-550 GSYASSPYYSYPT
+550 GKVSIKNTGNATITAKISSVSST
-563 VYLKSNTFVTGG
+563 CTISSQEKEE
-575 TGTSNDPYKL
+575 PYKPPIERSCYGNPQPEAPGKWCWCDYV
-585 TL
+585 TTHEWVCK